1 MKPSRSFCK
10 PLCAVVHVA
19 KFGRFWTV
27 FGTVDHKV
35 VLFLDVLCY
44 ITTVFLPWEQCE

>member
-10 PLCAVVHVA
+10 PLCAVVLVA

-35 VLFLDVLCY
+35 VLFSRCAVLYYHC
-44 ITTVFLPWEQCE
+44 LSALGAM